1 MRSEGVETL
10 WGIDAILHR
19 AVQRALTEENEIRTR
34 GEPLTVEVDMI
45 GDRPSGQLPPHD
57 PFVLQSAAVTRAM
70 GLEPTFSRSSTDANF
85 PISIGIPAFTTGGGG
100 QSSGGHSLDEWFR
113 NVDGHIGIQRV
124 LLLTL
129 AQVGVAQAI

>member
-45 GDRPSGQLPPHD
+45 GDRPSGQLSPDD

-100 QSSGGHSLDEWFR
+100 QGSGGHSLDEWFR

-129 AQVGVAQAI
+129 AQVGLAQAI